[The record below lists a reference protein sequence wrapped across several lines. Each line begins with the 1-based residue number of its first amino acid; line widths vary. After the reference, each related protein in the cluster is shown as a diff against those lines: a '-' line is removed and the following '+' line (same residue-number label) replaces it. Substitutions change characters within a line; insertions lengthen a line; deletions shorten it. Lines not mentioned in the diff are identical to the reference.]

1 MSEVK
6 VLSLQEIAQVREQA
20 SAIAA
25 SAEGAEG
32 AKTRFVFFAAFDG
45 TRNDRFNVPLSGNP
59 QDTNVAELYDP
70 VERATHDD
78 SNLSTVYYAGPG
90 TTGSL
95 PESAWLGAQVTRQVV
110 ATAERAYAE
119 FCQEATTWLN
129 VHPGGSVTAMMT
141 SFSRG
146 GASAAIFSQ
155 LLWERGLI
163 DPNNGKILI
172 APGKVGVTAGLIYDP
187 VDTGVDGNLAFAPNV
202 RNITVVRSLDERR
215 TQFRGAE
222 YTGQPGVTV
231 FPFTGNHC
239 DVGGGYDN
247 GLGALSLEAGTS
259 FFRKS
264 GLPIADVAEA
274 RRFDPTQPVVIH
286 TEGVDDYGHRKWS
299 EDNLF
304 GYGIARSSEHVVTAS
319 MKRERNADGETT
331 HFTDFNGTRVDLT
344 TRPDGGYTERMTM
357 RGGQVTET
365 SSERAT
371 ASPSS
376 DNAAV
381 KHSSSPEAVS
391 EFDIYGIDAQGNIH
405 PSLFNDAQGKS
416 ERYIEQWCDERGYC
430 APTAA
435 TFKHGG

>member
-1 MSEVK
+1 MSVVE
-6 VLSLQEIAQVREQA
+6 VLSVDGVSRCRQQA
-20 SAIAA
+20 SAIAD
-25 SAEGAEG
+25 GAERTADG
-32 AKTRFVFFAAFDG
+32 HQFVFFAAFDG
-45 TRNDRFNVPLSGNP
+45 TNNDKDDVALSGNP
-59 QDTNVAELYDP
+59 QDTNVAQLFAQAQQSARNDP
-70 VERATHDD
+70 DMAV
-78 SNLSTVYYAGPG
+78 SYYPGPG
-90 TTGSL
+90 TKASRIASSWLPDEVTGQAIDAANKAYDDFCTAAA
-95 PESAWLGAQVTRQVV
+95 AWLGR
-110 ATAERAYAE
+110 
-119 FCQEATTWLN
+119 
-129 VHPGGSVTAMMT
+129 HPGGSVTAMMT

-247 GLGALSLEAGTS
+247 GLGALSLEAGTA

-365 SSERAT
+365 FSERAT
-371 ASPSS
+371 ESSSS